1 MKNRINEIKLVK
13 SGIVRKLD
21 KLGRFTF
28 PTELSKI
35 SGFEY
40 LNNYKK
46 DNNSREDVIITVDKY
61 TNSVIL
67 KPYKENKNEIGI
79 VRKFD
84 KLNRI
89 CIPKEMKISVLWE
102 NEYDEDGT
110 FYVEMFFIK
119 NTNNIAIR
127 RYGTKCCICN
137 SDLIDGEHINYK
149 GRNICNSCAISIRD
163 LV

>member
-21 KLGRFTF
+21 GYGRFTF

-46 DNNSREDVIITVDKY
+46 DNNSREDVIITVDEN
-61 TNSVIL
+61 TNTIVL
-67 KPYKENKNEIGI
+67 KPYKENKNEVGI
-79 VRKFD
+79 VRRFD
-84 KLNRI
+84 ALNRI
-89 CIPKEMKISVLWE
+89 CIPKEMKDFILT
-102 NEYDEDGT
+102 NGNQDGEYFVEL
-110 FYVEMFFIK
+110 FYIQNSNNLALRGYSIK
-119 NTNNIAIR
+119 
-127 RYGTKCCICN
+127 CICCGG
-137 SDLIDGEHINYK
+137 DLIEGGYVTYK
-149 GRNICNSCAISIRD
+149 GKHICQSCAISISD